1 MVWAKDG
8 GISRKI
14 VKVVHYDCHKQVY
27 HDEAAEEDKA
37 HKVKVSGIASAAL
50 FWV

>member
-1 MVWAKDG
+1 MVWPKDG
-8 GISRKI
+8 GVPRKI
-14 VKVVHYDCHKQVY
+14 VKVVHYDRHKQVY

-37 HKVKVSGIASAAL
+37 HKVKISGVASTAL